1 MSGPLRI
8 RPVRRYRAARY
19 PSRDPSVRAKRQRGR
34 TALLAAAVP
43 VAAGGVGALQ
53 GCLWTTSGDLV
64 PGDYMTRY
72 FTEAEAR
79 AILLEELATATGSPA
94 DPCAHPTLAERA
106 LENQDFTAPAT
117 AVRAAVALEL
127 DVLAPAVDVPPD
139 GTCPGGPRPPVGFE
153 FATSEANDDED
164 LTLNPDGLTAAETTA
179 LEQLRSARDAAIV
192 VLRSA
197 DFVYHESYDGADVA
211 GSDGGIT
218 RDQAETTL
226 RERIRQLI
234 TELQG
239 EGFF

>member
-8 RPVRRYRAARY
+8 RPVWRYRQARY
-19 PSRDPSVRAKRQRGR
+19 PSLHPGVRAKRSRGR
-34 TALLAAAVP
+34 TALLAAALP
-43 VAAGGVGALQ
+43 VAAGGVGTLQ

-79 AILLEELATATGSPA
+79 AILLEEIATATGSPA
-94 DPCAHPTLAERA
+94 DPCAHPTIAERA
-106 LENQDFTAPAT
+106 LENRDFAAPAT
-117 AVRAAVALEL
+117 AGRAAVTLEVDL
-127 DVLAPAVDVPPD
+127 LAPAVDVPPD
-139 GTCPGGPRPPVGFE
+139 GTCPGGPRPAVGFE

-164 LTLNPDGLTAAETTA
+164 LTLDPNGLTAAETTA
-179 LEQLRSARDAAIV
+179 LGQLRTAREAAVV
-192 VLRSA
+192 VLQSA

-218 RDQAETTL
+218 RAEAEMTL
-226 RERIRQLI
+226 RERVRQIL

-239 EGFF
+239 EGLL